1 MHAAT
6 VFGLIWRSDVPL
18 EHFTA
23 APVFAGEAD
32 VSVRLV
38 AALAD
43 RSGGHIINRGLV
55 YSDGFR
61 FTWNDVAT
69 FDVFAGTRIEV
80 LPLPGWNGSLPWPFY
95 STVTA
100 LLLAWR
106 GDLPLHACAV
116 EMAGKTIL
124 LCGPSGAGKSTLCAT
139 LVADGARLLSD
150 DLTVIR
156 RAIEGQAAVALPGRP
171 GIRLFSE
178 IADQLHEITA
188 SPVTDDHREKVMVT
202 WPIAA
207 TSKPE
212 PIAAVILLSCG
223 QAPTGPADR
232 FAILQQQLFRPR
244 WMQVL
249 PGQSSRFQALAAL
262 ANAAPLVMLPP
273 LGRYTTGGAAAQ
285 VRHLQAAVGAA
296 LSGTDSV

>member
-6 VFGLIWRSDVPL
+6 AFGLIWRSDVAL
-18 EHFTA
+18 EHFNV
-23 APVFAGEAD
+23 APVFTGEPD

-43 RSGGHIINRGLV
+43 RSDGHTINRGLV
-55 YSDGFR
+55 FADGFR

-80 LPLPGWNGSLPWPFY
+80 LPLPGWTGSLPWPFY

-116 EMAGKTIL
+116 EIAGKTIL

-156 RAIEGQAAVALPGRP
+156 PAIAGQAAVVLPGRP
-171 GIRLFSE
+171 GIRLFSA
-178 IADQLHEITA
+178 IADQLHGITA
-188 SPVTDDHREKVMVT
+188 SPVKDDHREKVMVT
-202 WPIAA
+202 WPITAI
-207 TSKPE
+207 SKPE
-212 PIAAVILLSCG
+212 PIAAVILLSGG
-223 QAPTGPADR
+223 QAPAGPAER
-232 FAILQQQLFRPR
+232 FVILQQQLFRPR

-262 ANAAPLVMLPP
+262 ANTAPLVTLPP
-273 LGRYTTGGAAAQ
+273 LGRYTTGGAATQ
-285 VRHLQAAVGAA
+285 FRHLQDAVGAV
-296 LSGTDSV
+296 LSGTESF